1 MTTEIKI
8 NQDLIQSYVDLGWIV
23 IPVGKTVEGK
33 YKKPL
38 AEWRK
43 FNAIGDVIKPTTEEI
58 WYDINHTFRGQ
69 VYGIGAVTGTHS
81 NLLVIDLDSYKEE
94 TNFDEIKKVLSSCVT
109 PVAKT
114 GGGGFHIYFQ
124 FNEEIKTQANLIK
137 GLDTR
142 GQGGFVVLPPSLH
155 DSGKFYEWV
164 RSPHDTSV
172 APLPQDLLSILPKKR
187 DQTNQSTQTFQLFD
201 FTEKIFKGKRDD
213 AMFRSARSIQK
224 MLPKHRWL
232 NAGLPLYIFW
242 AKTQIVDNED
252 GFVNEENLTKK
263 FQHALTYELND
274 PTISSNLSDL
284 VENEDVIDKLFNP
297 DRFGI
302 KTGYK
307 EFDFKTGGVLSSNL
321 TLISAQTSIGKSLVF
336 MNMLNNISRD
346 RQVAYLDLE
355 NGISETLERIIRIRY
370 ALDKNFFYDPQN
382 KSKIKDLINKG
393 FENYH
398 YYSTNSKIR
407 EPKVLMDK
415 IKELA
420 DKGVQVFVIDPLQK
434 MEGGDDLKLQGRI
447 VGELSDL
454 AKQYNIA
461 VMLCHH
467 VKKSPDAG
475 GKYITNVDDA
485 KEHKFLDPQIEDI
498 KGGSIISDTAENVWL
513 ITRNLL
519 GETLLEK
526 SRMFLKVAKCRNNGE
541 ALGKYK
547 FSLDL
552 NTLKLYEREEQLSFY
567 FKGSLYDPLRKV

>member
-8 NQDLIQSYVDLGWIV
+8 NEQVIQSYVDLGWIIV
-23 IPVGKTVEGK
+23 PVGKTTEGK

-38 AEWRK
+38 TEWRK
-43 FNAIGDVIKPTTEEI
+43 FNAIGEVIKPTAEQI
-58 WYDINHTFRGQ
+58 WYDINQTFRGQ
-69 VYGIGAVTGTHS
+69 VFGIGAITGTHS

-109 PVAKT
+109 PIAKT

-155 DSGKFYEWV
+155 DSGNFYEWI

-172 APLPQDLLSILPKKR
+172 ATLPQELLSILPKKR
-187 DQTNQSTQTFQLFD
+187 EQTSQSTQTFQLFD
-201 FTEKIFKGKRDD
+201 FTEKIYKGKRDD

-232 NAGLPLYIFW
+232 NAGLPLYISW
-242 AKTQIVDNED
+242 AKEHIVDNED
-252 GFVNEENLTKK
+252 GFVSEENLIKK
-263 FQHALTYELND
+263 FEHALTYGNENVV
-274 PTISSNLSDL
+274 SSNLTDL
-284 VENEDVIDKLFNP
+284 IENEDVIERLFNP

-302 KTGYK
+302 KTGFK
-307 EFDFKTGGVLSSNL
+307 TFDEKTGGVLSSNL
-321 TLISAQTSIGKSLVF
+321 TLISAQTNIGKSLVF
-336 MNMLNNISRD
+336 MNMLNNISKD

-370 ALDKNFFYDPQN
+370 ALDKNFFHDPKN
-382 KSKIKDLINKG
+382 KPKIKDLINKG

-407 EPKVLMDK
+407 EPKILLDK

-434 MEGGDDLKLQGRI
+434 IDGGDDIKLAGRI

-454 AKQYNIA
+454 SKQYNVAI
-461 VMLCHH
+461 MLCHH
-467 VKKSPDAG
+467 VKKSANSG
-475 GKYITNVDDA
+475 GRYITDVNET
-485 KEHKFLDPQIEDI
+485 KEHQFLDPTIEDI
-498 KGGSIISDTAENVWL
+498 KGGSIIPDTAENVWL

-526 SRMFLKVAKCRNNGE
+526 SRMFLKIVKCRNNGE

-547 FSLDL
+547 FALDL
-552 NTLKLYEREEQLSFY
+552 NTLKLYEKEEQLSFY
-567 FKGSLYDPLRKV
+567 FKGSMYDSYMKG